1 MAWLLPLAV
10 STALWSI
17 HLALIYLES
26 RADELI
32 LPLVAAILLL
42 SLTTLYRLDRPCAFW
57 QVLWT
62 ILGLGLA
69 LMEQAF
75 LPAVR
80 ELRSWWPWF
89 LALSI
94 SFLFS
99 TLLWGVEAGGA
110 KSWLVLG
117 PVRFQPSEPA
127 KILYCLG
134 IAGYLTKKKEL
145 LMVRGWRLG
154 PVKLPHPAYLGP
166 LVLVLALTM
175 LLMVVQRDLGT
186 ALLFFG
192 LLACQFYVAA
202 PRLDYLLGGLL
213 TLILG
218 AVAAYRF
225 FPHVQARIDIWLNP
239 WASPQ
244 AGGFQVIQSLLAIS
258 SGGILGAGL
267 GRGYPQI
274 IPAVT
279 TDLTFAAWTEETGI
293 AGAVALISLYLLLL
307 ERAFKAALSSRDDFT
322 LLVGT
327 GLASLLALQSLVI
340 LAGTLGLVPLTG
352 VTLPLFNYGGSSLVT
367 SLASVGFLLKISA
380 EAKEA

>member
-1 MAWLLPLAV
+1 
-10 STALWSI
+10 
-17 HLALIYLES
+17 
-26 RADELI
+26 
-32 LPLVAAILLL
+32 
-42 SLTTLYRLDRPCAFW
+42 
-57 QVLWT
+57 
-62 ILGLGLA
+62 
-69 LMEQAF
+69 
-75 LPAVR
+75 
-80 ELRSWWPWF
+80 
-89 LALSI
+89 
-94 SFLFS
+94 
-99 TLLWGVEAGGA
+99 
-110 KSWLVLG
+110 
-117 PVRFQPSEPA
+117 
-127 KILYCLG
+127 
-134 IAGYLTKKKEL
+134 
-145 LMVRGWRLG
+145 
-154 PVKLPHPAYLGP
+154 
-166 LVLVLALTM
+166 
-175 LLMVVQRDLGT
+175 
-186 ALLFFG
+186 
-192 LLACQFYVAA
+192 
-202 PRLDYLLGGLL
+202 
-213 TLILG
+213 LG